1 MKNKL
6 DKTTLTIILYFI
18 EKLND
23 VLGKTHLS
31 KLLFLTDLL
40 SIKKFNKPLSDLK
53 FVKYHYGPYSKKI
66 NSYLDYLKEKGYI
79 EIKEIPFI
87 SEPKFYTRYHS
98 NKKVQISNII
108 LEALE
113 GNSEKKTLLD
123 EIVNSFGNISLQQ
136 LLDIVYSLQIVKEAK
151 HLETLLEKYKEVE
164 KDEEVEKEIDFANF

>member
-1 MKNKL
+1 MKNNL

-18 EKLND
+18 EKLHG

-53 FVKYHYGPYSKKI
+53 FIKYHYGPYSKEIDK
-66 NSYLDYLKEKGYI
+66 YLEKLKEKEYI

-87 SEPKFYTRYHS
+87 NETNFYTRYYS
-98 NKKVQISNII
+98 NKKVPINSII

-123 EIVNSFGNISLQQ
+123 EVISSFGNISLQQ

-151 HLETLLEKYKEVE
+151 YLEALLEKSKEVE
-164 KDEEVEKEIDFANF
+164 EAEEEIDFANF

>member
-1 MKNKL
+1 MKNNL

-18 EKLND
+18 EKLNG

-53 FVKYHYGPYSKKI
+53 FVKYHYGPYSNKI
-66 NSYLDYLKEKGYI
+66 NNYLKKLKEKEYI
-79 EIKEIPFI
+79 EIREIPFMNK
-87 SEPKFYTRYHS
+87 SKFYTRYYS
-98 NKKVQISNII
+98 NKKVQINSIVF
-108 LEALE
+108 EALE

-123 EIVNSFGNISLQQ
+123 EVINSFGNISLQQ

-151 HLETLLEKYKEVE
+151 HLETLLEKSKEVE
-164 KDEEVEKEIDFANF
+164 EVEEEIDFANF